1 MRLQQN
7 QNQNYEIKM
16 IYKEIYMEKVKGK
29 IENLPY
35 QLSHNCSHTCLQI
48 SCRSK
53 GFFIYFCEGGEY
65 AKEKEKEREK
75 SVRSEYGFLE
85 NLNQKM
91 KKEKMVRRK
100 M

>member
-1 MRLQQN
+1 
-7 QNQNYEIKM
+7 M

-35 QLSHNCSHTCLQI
+35 QLGHNCSHTCLQI